1 MRVYEIDP
9 LADSRWPE
17 FLERHPLAS
26 VFHSQNWLRAL
37 KLTYRYEPVA
47 YTTAAPDFPIKSA
60 WVFCRVKSW
69 LTGRRLVS
77 LPFSDHCDPLVGD
90 GTELNQFAEY
100 LMRERKKN
108 QWRYIECR
116 IAEPENIPKHFG
128 NHEQF
133 CFHVLSLEPDLD
145 RLFHNLHKSSTQRKI
160 RRAEREELTYKEGS
174 SQELLDS
181 FYRLLVQTRRRHRV
195 PPQPRKWFSNL
206 LTCFGN
212 QLKLRVA
219 FHNKTP
225 IASILTL
232 RFKNS
237 LVYKYGGA
245 DERSFPFGGMQMLF
259 WRAIEDA
266 KKEGLC
272 KFDLGRSGLEREG
285 LIVMKDRLG
294 AKRSSL
300 SYFRNPAPKQTYAM
314 AVDRLR
320 SRKHLFACV
329 PNRIAAL
336 GGRLLYRHF
345 G

>member
-1 MRVYEIDP
+1 M
-9 LADSRWPE
+9 
-17 FLERHPLAS
+17 
-26 VFHSQNWLRAL
+26 
-37 KLTYRYEPVA
+37 
-47 YTTAAPDFPIKSA
+47 
-60 WVFCRVKSW
+60 KSW

-90 GTELNQFAEY
+90 GTELNEFAEY

-225 IASILTL
+225 IASIPDSAVQEL
-232 RFKNS
+232 
-237 LVYKYGGA
+237 
-245 DERSFPFGGMQMLF
+245 
-259 WRAIEDA
+259 
-266 KKEGLC
+266 
-272 KFDLGRSGLEREG
+272 SGLQIRRRGRTFLSFWWHANAFLARDRRCQEG
-285 LIVMKDRLG
+285 
-294 AKRSSL
+294 
-300 SYFRNPAPKQTYAM
+300 
-314 AVDRLR
+314 
-320 SRKHLFACV
+320 
-329 PNRIAAL
+329 RIMQI
-336 GGRLLYRHF
+336 
-345 G
+345 